1 MATRTQIARLGSRI
15 EEALSRLGGAKRIV
29 VLGPHETEEAA
40 IARQAPHVHPG
51 RLLLI
56 FTGVPR

>member
-1 MATRTQIARLGSRI
+1 MGTRTQIARLGSRI

-29 VLGPHETEEAA
+29 VVGPNESEEAA
-40 IARQAPHVHPG
+40 TTRQAPHAHPH

-56 FTGVPR
+56 RTGVPR